1 MKGGNEMGKNK
12 KKHYIPKKQNNLLKF
27 SLDYIHER
35 ITNDLPYMYSAVAL
49 AMWNLVDGNEE
60 EKYNAI
66 MEMIEE
72 SNVIWND
79 VVENGKDIVEECER
93 ITGICIRDEVS

>member
-1 MKGGNEMGKNK
+1 MGKNK
-12 KKHYIPKKQNNLLKF
+12 KKQYIPKKQNRLLKF

-49 AMWNLVDGNEE
+49 AMWNLVDGDEE
-60 EKYNAI
+60 EKHNAI
-66 MEMIEE
+66 MDMIAE
-72 SNVIWND
+72 SSRVCND
-79 VVENGKDIVEECER
+79 VIENGKDIVEEFEK